1 MSTQTPI
8 SPLKKVQF
16 MQTSNPTVCGL
27 QLTDFKDKQIT
38 AGVDAGGLAFVTA
51 ALLEQARHPAFAA
64 ASAEANEQPALCSVA
79 GDALTFAPGR
89 SADELA
95 VMLTIGSVEVAVH
108 LPRTEVERAIAALR
122 AAD

>member
-1 MSTQTPI
+1 MSTQTAI

-27 QLTDFKDKQIT
+27 QLTDFNDRQFT
-38 AGVDAGGLAFVTA
+38 GGVDAGGLAFVVA

-79 GDALTFAPGR
+79 GDTLNFSPGR
-89 SADELA
+89 TADELA
-95 VMLTIGSVEVAVH
+95 VMLTVGSVEVAVH